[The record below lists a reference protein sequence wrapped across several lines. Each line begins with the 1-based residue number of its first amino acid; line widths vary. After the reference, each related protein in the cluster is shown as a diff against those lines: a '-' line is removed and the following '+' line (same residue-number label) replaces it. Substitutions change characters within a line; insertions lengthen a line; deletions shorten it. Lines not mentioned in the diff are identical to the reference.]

1 MKWTF
6 PDNLIAGFIR
16 YDLCKTCKTDN
27 NHQRDSCINCRNKRE
42 APEISRD
49 FCRTMMTI
57 VNDLLGLSKA
67 YKFPFGAVRN
77 AFYWHFCQR
86 QKAEITHAFNLITHR
101 PYFFLNK
108 PNLIG
113 IVGQFGTGQFTTD
126 SSEYTQGALPLGP
139 PLKASGRMKRVWG
152 EVNFMNLGWG
162 SQPHRST
169 SLSKA
174 PRCLCQSSKNISHTQ
189 VKLPAF
195 VRAVGLTSSP

>member
-42 APEISRD
+42 APEILRD

-57 VNDLLGLSKA
+57 VNELLGLSKA

-101 PYFFLNK
+101 PHFFLNK

-113 IVGQFGTGQFTTD
+113 IVGQFGTGQFGNVNLAPRVKTNNCPGVKLSVFTMLVPNCLFAFLVPKCRFYYHGAKL
-126 SSEYTQGALPLGP
+126 SGVKLSWCKILRCQIALPP
-139 PLKASGRMKRVWG
+139 S
-152 EVNFMNLGWG
+152 
-162 SQPHRST
+162 
-169 SLSKA
+169 
-174 PRCLCQSSKNISHTQ
+174 
-189 VKLPAF
+189 
-195 VRAVGLTSSP
+195 

>member
-42 APEISRD
+42 APEILRD

-57 VNDLLGLSKA
+57 VNELLGLSKA

-101 PYFFLNK
+101 PRFFLNK

-113 IVGQFGTGQFTTD
+113 IVGQFGTGQFSTGQFGTRQFGTKIIKRTIWHQD
-126 SSEYTQGALPLGP
+126 N
-139 PLKASGRMKRVWG
+139 KSGQFGTKIIKVD
-152 EVNFMNLGWG
+152 NLAPGQFGTRTIW
-162 SQPHRST
+162 HRT
-169 SLSKA
+169 IWHQDNLA
-174 PRCLCQSSKNISHTQ
+174 PNS
-189 VKLPAF
+189 
-195 VRAVGLTSSP
+195 

>member
-42 APEISRD
+42 APEILRD

-57 VNDLLGLSKA
+57 VNELLGLSKA

-101 PYFFLNK
+101 PSWLPYSADSLWLGFVSWVGGETLLKGVVKCLEPPCSREKTSGVDFFAK
-108 PNLIG
+108 
-113 IVGQFGTGQFTTD
+113 
-126 SSEYTQGALPLGP
+126 YTWFAHI
-139 PLKASGRMKRVWG
+139 
-152 EVNFMNLGWG
+152 N
-162 SQPHRST
+162 
-169 SLSKA
+169 
-174 PRCLCQSSKNISHTQ
+174 
-189 VKLPAF
+189 
-195 VRAVGLTSSP
+195 